1 MNGKMIDCDFGILPC
16 VPYCANV
23 ISVSY
28 VAGQLHGMIRARR
41 NCPYVFFGNAGLYIN
56 FS

>member
-1 MNGKMIDCDFGILPC
+1 MNGKMIGCDFGILPC

-23 ISVSY
+23 ISVSS

-41 NCPYVFFGNAGLYIN
+41 NSPCVFMPNTGLYIN
-56 FS
+56 SS